1 MTVLSS
7 SYALTASHAL
17 NIPATASYA
26 ISGAYALTASHAL
39 NIPVTASYAISASYA
54 VSASHEI
61 TYELSSSYAET
72 ATSASYATTASY
84 ALNVQPGAGFPYT
97 GSAEIS
103 GSLEVIDGIITG
115 DGSGLTNLTFDQAAT
130 VVSTFNSVTTASAT
144 HNFGTKNIIAFVYD
158 NNDNQILPAE
168 LTTTDTNTV
177 TATFDT
183 ATSGRL
189 VVARGGHIVS
199 GSIEY
204 SNILNKPTFHYVKRH
219 RTENIVYPG
228 SYGSVTI
235 DYTTGSLDYGSTDAM
250 WDSSTDRFTPTV
262 AGLWYIKAQ
271 ADAYNGATS
280 EGGINI
286 LKNGVIEAAMGHI
299 GAIRPQVSTHIYMN
313 GSTDY
318 IQIQSYAQNSVT
330 RGQSAGSTFFEAKL
344 VHES

>member
-1 MTVLSS
+1 MTVLSSSYAISS

-17 NIPATASYA
+17 NVPA
-26 ISGAYALTASHAL
+26 
-39 NIPVTASYAISASYA
+39 TASYAISASYA

-130 VVSTFNSVTTASAT
+130 VVSTFTSVTTASAT

-299 GAIRPQVSTHIYMN
+299 GAIRPQVSTHVYMN